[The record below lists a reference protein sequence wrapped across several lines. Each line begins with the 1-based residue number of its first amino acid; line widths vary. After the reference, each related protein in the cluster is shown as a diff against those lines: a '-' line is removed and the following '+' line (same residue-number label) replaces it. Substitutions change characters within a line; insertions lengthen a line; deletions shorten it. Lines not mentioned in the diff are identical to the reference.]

1 MLMALKMKESTFNEC
16 AHFVADV
23 VVPVL
28 RAVSV
33 LFVFSWYLCI
43 FFLK

>member
-1 MLMALKMKESTFNEC
+1 MTLKMKESTFNEC
-16 AHFVADV
+16 SHFVADV
-23 VVPVL
+23 VVVSVL